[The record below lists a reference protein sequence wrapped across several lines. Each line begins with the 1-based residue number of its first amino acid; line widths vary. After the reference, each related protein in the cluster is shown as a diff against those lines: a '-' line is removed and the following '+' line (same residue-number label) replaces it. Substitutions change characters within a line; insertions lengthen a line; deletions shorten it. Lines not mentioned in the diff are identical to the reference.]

1 MPTPTSLIPENDP
14 LRVIALRTYSLLGTA
29 PDAVFDE
36 IVRLTAKLFK
46 VPVALV
52 SLVDED
58 NVEFLANFGLE
69 APRTVARADSICSV
83 AVLNDGTTV
92 FEDLH
97 ANPCLLTNPYA
108 AQQLNLGFYAG
119 HALKTDEGHNI
130 GSLCIIDHKA
140 RLLSE
145 AESRHLTALA
155 AVAMDL
161 IDLRH
166 NLQQHPDTAMAM
178 WLLIY
183 RSIESS
189 LLRIDTL
196 RELLA
201 WEEAP
206 TTEAA
211 IAYQRSLD
219 EEADLIVQLLN
230 TQINAAKKR
239 LR

>member
-1 MPTPTSLIPENDP
+1 MPTPTNLIPENDSQ
-14 LRVIALRTYSLLGTA
+14 RVASLRTYNLLGTA

-52 SLVDED
+52 SLVDEES
-58 NVEFLANFGLE
+58 VEFMANFGLD
-69 APRTVARADSICSV
+69 APRTVERADSICSV

-97 ANPCLLTNPYA
+97 ANPCLLTNPFA
-108 AQQLNLGFYAG
+108 ARQLNLGFYAG
-119 HALKTDEGHNI
+119 HALKTEAGHNI

-140 RLLSE
+140 RQLSA
-145 AESRHLTALA
+145 AESRQLTALA
-155 AVAMDL
+155 TVAMNL
-161 IDLRH
+161 IDLRR
-166 NLQQHPDTAMAM
+166 NLQQHPDTAVAM

-183 RSIESS
+183 RSIEAS

-196 RELLA
+196 RDLLA
-201 WEEAP
+201 WEESP

-211 IAYQRSLD
+211 SAYQRSLD

-230 TQINAAKKR
+230 TQITAAKKR
-239 LR
+239 LS